1 MAVDSV
7 RRPSTAI
14 FHNSSRLP
22 LPLGPSAD
30 LPEVRYLYRLGAC
43 FVVCVRV
50 SVVSVCCLREGFRMA
65 DDAVQGA
72 GRNVMDEDAAQP
84 LSGVAAVDSQES
96 RNYTRTGSQRPTSYT
111 QPHATRH
118 ATRDTGHIYRTTII
132 RFCAESPSRFIKI
145 IQMLIGTRTHCL
157 D

>member
-14 FHNSSRLP
+14 FHNSSQLP

-43 FVVCVRV
+43 FVVCVRACL
-50 SVVSVCCLREGFRMA
+50 SCLCGLREGFAMA
-65 DDAVQGA
+65 DDAAPGA
-72 GRNVMDEDAAQP
+72 GRSVMDEDAAQP

-111 QPHATRH
+111 RLWPVPLAVRGFGSASLYRWSPNPRLGPSDEKKRH
-118 ATRDTGHIYRTTII
+118 T
-132 RFCAESPSRFIKI
+132 FI
-145 IQMLIGTRTHCL
+145 
-157 D
+157 